1 MSLIYKGVGYIYFL
15 GTFMETL
22 IKDLWAM
29 QRLDYVKGSMG
40 YNLLQRAI
48 ETLDRYNRLDQLKED
63 SHWEKGL

>member
-1 MSLIYKGVGYIYFL
+1 
-15 GTFMETL
+15 METL

-63 SHWEKGL
+63 SHWEKSL